1 MINGLIGGAIA
12 TASDRERFIQ
22 GAANRFPSLVSHE
35 SAPYA
40 VMVSAD
46 EADSFLRSSGHSYKA
61 IWLGESEAMTELRGV
76 PTVVLVDSSFFRA
89 WAIETIVQVE
99 GDKSFHDH
107 GPQGGGVHKWGV
119 SEKYFPEVKKP
130 SFSRDDAERIFDM
143 KFIRDTRIMDMM
155 QRGMPLEV
163 AIMHIS
169 ASVLSPRNAGLAY
182 QTAFNL
188 TNESWALEV
197 DGHIGAKSVNA
208 VTDLAL
214 NSESWALYTM
224 YYHAAYISALA
235 RGVITTP
242 ARRKWLEGWSN
253 RIQTHTTREMYAA
266 LEVMSAKVESR
277 LG

>member
-22 GAANRFPSLVSHE
+22 GSAGRFPSLTAHDT
-35 SAPYA
+35 APYA
-40 VMVSAD
+40 VMISAD
-46 EADSFLRSSGHSYKA
+46 EADSFLRASGHSYKA
-61 IWLGESEAMTELRGV
+61 IWLGESETMTDLRGV
-76 PTVVLVDSSFFRA
+76 PTVVFVDSSFFRA

-99 GDKSFHDH
+99 GDQSFHDH

-155 QRGMPLEV
+155 QRGMPLEM

-188 TNESWALEV
+188 TNEDWVLEV
-197 DGHIGAKSVNA
+197 DGHVGAKSINA

-214 NSESWALYTM
+214 NSESWALYIM
-224 YYHAAYISALA
+224 YYHAAYVAALA
-235 RGVITTP
+235 RGVVAAP
-242 ARRKWLEGWSN
+242 ARRKWLKGWNN